1 MRKFILNSNW
11 QDELRKFFTEYDFS
25 GFVLEIN
32 SGKEF
37 QFGSISQ
44 NKKLFLNVQKELSN
58 YFSKPGDLGACLLY
72 LKDHSIDELLN
83 KLECPVCHKFNGV
96 FRFNRQ
102 RCDEHVFCSRDCR
115 YSLEGKTLLMNRYK
129 EKTGYDSPYSN
140 PKVQQKRKEN
150 FLRNYGVE
158 SPMQV
163 EEFKKRNIESNR
175 NNHCGLLACQTEEVK
190 LKIKETNLKNHQG
203 VFNLQLPETKEKLI
217 KLSNERYG
225 VDFPIA
231 NSDIR
236 NRQERLYDGVGLASD
251 IIRKKAEETFGG
263 PLNGSNPIIF
273 EKMKQT
279 VENKTGKSFEEAV
292 TENMQRGLKEKFGDE
307 IGFANEKIAAKIQ
320 KQVVEKFNVPY
331 FCLTDKCRQANKK
344 TISKRNVMFAEK
356 VRKLGYEVGLDSVKL
371 ETFSYD
377 VCLEKEKIL
386 IEIDPSFTHN
396 STRNPFGS
404 VRSQDYHLRK
414 SEVARKF
421 GYRCIHIFDWDD
433 EKKVLGLF
441 EKCKR
446 IYARKC
452 EVRVVDFESCS
463 EFLNR
468 YSLTNKMTE
477 EDICFGLFYQ
487 DKLFQVM
494 VLGRPRKNDSV
505 QYEMLHFCS
514 RNGFRIVGGLSKLF
528 SYFKNSFKP
537 ESVVS
542 YCDSSKF
549 EGTVYEILGFH
560 KVGELISV
568 CHLSKKKQQLIIDD
582 NDKKK
587 ELIEKGFVEV
597 FDCGYQKY
605 LFYAK

>member
-1 MRKFILNSNW
+1 MNSNW
-11 QDELRKFFTEYDFS
+11 QEELRQFFTEYDFS
-25 GFVLEIN
+25 EFVLENN
-32 SGKEF
+32 SEKEF
-37 QFGSISQ
+37 QFGSICQ

-72 LKDHSIDELLN
+72 LKDHSIGELLT

-236 NRQERLYDGVGLASD
+236 NRQKRLYGGVGLASD

-263 PLNGSNPIIF
+263 PLNGSNSIIF

-307 IGFANEKIAAKIQ
+307 IGFANEKIATEIQ
-320 KQVVEKFNVPY
+320 KQIVEKYNVPY

-356 VRKLGYEVGLDSVKL
+356 LRKLSYEVGLDSVKL

-386 IEIDPSFTHN
+386 IEINPSFTHN

-404 VRSQDYHLRK
+404 VRLPDYHLRK
-414 SEVARKF
+414 TETARKF

-441 EKCKR
+441 ENCKR

-452 EVRVVDFESCS
+452 DVRVVDFESCS
-463 EFLNR
+463 EFLNN
-468 YSLTNKMTE
+468 YSLTNDVAKG
-477 EDICFGLFYQ
+477 DICLGLFYK
-487 DKLFQVM
+487 DKLVQIIVF
-494 VLGRPRKNDSV
+494 GKPRKDKDF
-505 QYEMLHFCS
+505 QYELLHFCS
-514 RNGFRIVGGLSKLF
+514 KKGFRIIGGVSKLF
-528 SYFKNSFKP
+528 NYFKNKFKP
-537 ESVVS
+537 ESIVS
-542 YCDSSKF
+542 YCDLSKF
-549 EGTVYEILGFH
+549 DGIFYEILGFNESEI
-560 KVGELISV
+560 VQPV
-568 CHLSKKKQQLIIDD
+568 CHMSKKKYQVVCS
-582 NDKKK
+582 NDEEKK

-597 FDCGYQKY
+597 FDCGYKKY
-605 LFYAK
+605 LFCVK